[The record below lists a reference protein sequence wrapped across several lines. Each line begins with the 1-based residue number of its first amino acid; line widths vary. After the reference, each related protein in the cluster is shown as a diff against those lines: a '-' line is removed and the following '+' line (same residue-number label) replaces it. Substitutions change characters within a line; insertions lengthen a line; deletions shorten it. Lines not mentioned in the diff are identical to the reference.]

1 MATIWVPR
9 VVEQTSRGER
19 DQDIY
24 SRLLKDRII
33 FIGQYIG
40 AELANV
46 LIAQLLVLE
55 SEDSDKDIHLYI
67 NSPGGSITAGLA
79 VYDTMQF
86 VKAPVSTICLGQ
98 AFSMGA
104 VLLAAGGK
112 GKRYAL
118 PYSRILIHQPWA
130 GSRRL
135 LKATDIDVQAK
146 ETLLMRDMLNEIL
159 AEHSNQDLE
168 TIARDTER
176 DFFMSA
182 QEALEYGLIDEVL
195 DRSKEN
201 KE

>member
-1 MATIWVPR
+1 MALIPM

-19 DQDIY
+19 AYDIY

-33 FIGQYIG
+33 FIGSPITD
-40 AELANV
+40 ALANV
-46 LIAQLLVLE
+46 LIAQLLFLE
-55 SEDSDKDIHLYI
+55 AEDCDKDIHLYI

-86 VKAPVSTICLGQ
+86 VKAPVSSICLGQ
-98 AFSMGA
+98 AASMGA

-118 PYSRILIHQPWA
+118 PYSRILIHQPMGA
-130 GSRRL
+130 FHGQ
-135 LKATDIDVQAK
+135 ATDIDVQAK
-146 ETLLMRDMLNEIL
+146 EVLRLREMLNEIL
-159 AEHSNQDLE
+159 VKHSNQDLE
-168 TIARDTER
+168 SIRRDTER